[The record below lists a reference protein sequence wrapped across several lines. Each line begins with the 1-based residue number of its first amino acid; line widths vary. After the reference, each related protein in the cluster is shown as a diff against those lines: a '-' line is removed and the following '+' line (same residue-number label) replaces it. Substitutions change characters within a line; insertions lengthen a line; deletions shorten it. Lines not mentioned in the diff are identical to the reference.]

1 MISCIENIDGLL
13 FGSFHEEFSDLAIRQ
28 REFARSDIERYT
40 TPIPNLNCYN
50 VLILD
55 TLKNPEVWRSYE
67 LY

>member
-1 MISCIENIDGLL
+1 MIRCIENVDGLL
-13 FGSFHEEFSDLAIRQ
+13 FGSFHEEFSDLAILQ
-28 REFARSDIERYT
+28 CEIARSDIERYT
-40 TPIPNLNCYN
+40 APIPNLNCYN